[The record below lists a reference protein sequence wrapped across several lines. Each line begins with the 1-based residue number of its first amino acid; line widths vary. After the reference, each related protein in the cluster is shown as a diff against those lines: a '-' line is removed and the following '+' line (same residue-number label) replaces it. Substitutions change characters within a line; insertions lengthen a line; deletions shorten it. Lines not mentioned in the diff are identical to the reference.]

1 MPRAVE
7 TFKAVGFD
15 VTPWPVDYRTR
26 GYQDMTRFPPRP
38 SEGWRRIDL
47 AVKEWIGLAA
57 YRLRGRWAD

>member
-15 VTPWPVDYRTR
+15 VMPWPVDYRTR

-57 YRLRGRWAD
+57 YRLTGRSAD